1 MEEIINTYFP
11 QIITAVTG
19 FVATGGAAGLLA
31 FLNHRFKKFTEE
43 IKNSTEMAQ
52 IKEQVTK
59 IIETNKALAT
69 ENLALKKETEELLKA
84 IYTGKVAEYKEKCDE
99 CSNKKI

>member
-1 MEEIINTYFP
+1 MEEIMNTYLP

-19 FVATGGAAGLLA
+19 FVATGGTAGLLA

-43 IKNSTEMAQ
+43 VKNSTEVVQ
-52 IKEQVTK
+52 IKEQVVK
-59 IIETNKALAT
+59 IVDTNKALVS

-99 CSNKKI
+99 CNNKEV

>member
-1 MEEIINTYFP
+1 MEEIMNTYLP

-19 FVATGGAAGLLA
+19 FVATGGTAGLLA

-43 IKNSTEMAQ
+43 VKNSTEVAQ
-52 IKEQVTK
+52 IKAQVAK
-59 IIETNKALAT
+59 IVDTNKALVS

-84 IYTGKVAEYKEKCDE
+84 IYTGKVAEYKEKQDE
-99 CSNKKI
+99 CNNKEV

>member
-1 MEEIINTYFP
+1 MEEIINTYMP

-31 FLNHRFKKFTEE
+31 CLNHKFRKFTEE
-43 IKNSTEMAQ
+43 IKNSNEMAQ
-52 IKEQVTK
+52 IKAQVTK
-59 IIETNKALAT
+59 IIDTNKALAA

-99 CSNKKI
+99 SNHQEV